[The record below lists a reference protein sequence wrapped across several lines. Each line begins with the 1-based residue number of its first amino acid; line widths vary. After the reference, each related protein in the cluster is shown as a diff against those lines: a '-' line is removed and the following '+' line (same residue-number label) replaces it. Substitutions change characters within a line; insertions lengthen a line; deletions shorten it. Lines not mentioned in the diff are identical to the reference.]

1 MENLKDK
8 GFRTMLN
15 QFVKYTDACV
25 ENFLGGDMKA
35 LFMNTKKN
43 QA

>member
-8 GFRTMLN
+8 GFRAIKN

-25 ENFLGGDMKA
+25 ESFLGGDM
-35 LFMNTKKN
+35 FIVYE
-43 QA
+43 